1 VIKKL
6 KLSIPL
12 MALILV
18 SCAVSSQT
26 SSQPSSYNT
35 FTVIFDSRGGS
46 NVPNQIVEPN
56 SFISPPN
63 VSKEG
68 HTLEGWYT
76 SINGGVMLE
85 NKWNFFSDR
94 VNVNFQLYAS
104 WTVNQ
109 YTITFETNG
118 GTFIQP
124 QTNNYNA
131 SLSVPNATRVGYG
144 FAAWFMDVGLTQ
156 AFTFTT
162 MPASNLTLYA
172 KWTIN
177 QYTITFETNGGSSI
191 ANITGNYGDSI
202 IKPDDPTREGY
213 TFAGWYSDEALI
225 NAYSFTTMPSQATT
239 LYAKWEMIPTLSI
252 ISELIFRSNS
262 SLDLAIAI
270 DNSQFAFTLNSNDT
284 YSLSITVQFYVVYI
298 IPEFYTVNLGNLLYN
313 LNGSFGLV
321 SSGNVGTFTINHQSY
336 FQRTFTFGNLSLD
349 NYTFSVT

>member
-12 MALILV
+12 IALILV

-26 SSQPSSYNT
+26 SSQPSSSNT

-118 GTFIQP
+118 G
-124 QTNNYNA
+124 
-131 SLSVPNATRVGYG
+131 
-144 FAAWFMDVGLTQ
+144 
-156 AFTFTT
+156 
-162 MPASNLTLYA
+162 
-172 KWTIN
+172 
-177 QYTITFETNGGSSI
+177 SSI
-191 ANITGNYGDSI
+191 ATITGNYGDSI

-213 TFAGWYSDEALI
+213 TFDGWYSDEALI

-298 IPEFYTVNLGNLLYN
+298 IPEYYTVNLGNLLYN

-336 FQRTFTFGNLSLD
+336 FQRTFTFGGLSLD